1 LSYSLSS
8 EKAWYGRLLKIHFF
22 IVWAVCKIFLN
33 LISFNTLLKTPMAII
48 NSVLT
53 WLIKK
58 RMHQI
63 DLFLKFPI
71 EVQRDWFEKLI
82 ATGTVTEWGK
92 KYDYQSIKNPATF
105 RQRVPVSKY
114 EDIQPLIDRMRRGE
128 RNLLW
133 PEEIKWF
140 AKSSG
145 TTDNKSKFIPIS
157 QSTIEE
163 CHFKAGKDVLTLYL
177 NNHTDSS
184 IFQGKGLLMGGS
196 QNIQE
201 VNNQSYYEGDL
212 SAILIHNMPYWA
224 QIMRTPS
231 LAIALMDEWESK
243 LQLMAEATQDHDVT
257 SLSGVPSWTLVL
269 IRKVLELAGKKTIPE
284 VWPNLEVFFHGGVSF
299 EPYREQFASL
309 IPGDKMRYFETYNAS
324 EGFFGIQDQSDAND
338 MLLMLD
344 YGIYYEFVP
353 MDQIGLAFPKSLG
366 LDEVKLN
373 INYAMVI
380 TTNSG
385 LWRYMIGDTI
395 RFTSLQPYRIQIT
408 GRTKNFINI
417 VGEELIVD
425 NAEKAL
431 ATACTK
437 TGAAIRDYTAAP
449 LYAGE
454 NIQHEWLIEFEK
466 IPDNFDFFAEIF
478 DNALKTLN
486 SDYEAKRYH
495 NMVLKPPLI
504 KSMRKGTF
512 YGWMKRNHRLGGQ
525 HKIPRLH
532 NSREFVDEILEHSST
547 TKKNFNY

>member
-1 LSYSLSS
+1 
-8 EKAWYGRLLKIHFF
+8 
-22 IVWAVCKIFLN
+22 
-33 LISFNTLLKTPMAII
+33 MAII

-63 DLFLKFPI
+63 DLFLKFPN
-71 EVQRDWFEKLI
+71 EVQRDWFGKLI
-82 ATGTVTEWGK
+82 STGSATEWGK
-92 KYDYQSIKNPATF
+92 KYDYAGIKNPEEYS
-105 RQRVPVSKY
+105 RRVPVSRY
-114 EDIQPLIDRMRRGE
+114 EDIQPLIERMRRGE
-128 RNLLW
+128 KNLLW
-133 PEEIKWF
+133 PDEIKWF

-157 QSTIEE
+157 EETIEE

-177 NNHTDSS
+177 NNHPDSNL
-184 IFQGKGLLMGGS
+184 FQGKGLLMGGS

-231 LAIALMDEWESK
+231 LSIALMDEWESK
-243 LQLMAEATQDHDVT
+243 LQLMAETTLNHNVT

-269 IRKVLELAGKKTIPE
+269 LRRVLEMSGKKTIPE
-284 VWPNLEVFFHGGVSF
+284 IWPNLEVFFHGGVSF
-299 EPYREQFASL
+299 EPYREQFKIL
-309 IPGDKMRYFETYNAS
+309 IPNDKMRYFQTYNAS
-324 EGFFGIQDQSDAND
+324 EGFFGIQDQSQADD

-344 YGIYYEFVP
+344 YGIFYEFVP
-353 MDQIGLAFPKSLG
+353 LDQLGLAFPKTLQ
-366 LDEVKLN
+366 LDEVQLGT
-373 INYAMVI
+373 NYALVI

-395 RFTSLQPYRIQIT
+395 RFTSLKPYRIQVT
-408 GRTKNFINI
+408 GRTKNYINV
-417 VGEELIVD
+417 VGEELMVD

-431 ATACTK
+431 ASACKK

-449 LYAGE
+449 LYEGE
-454 NIQHEWLIEFEK
+454 DIRHEWLIEFEK
-466 IPDNFDFFAEIF
+466 LPDNFEFFAEIF
-478 DNALKTLN
+478 DNALKALN

-495 NMVLKPPLI
+495 NLVLKPPKI
-504 KSMRKGTF
+504 RSMKKGTF
-512 YGWMKRNHRLGGQ
+512 YAWMKRNNKLGGQ

-532 NSREFVDEILEHSST
+532 NNREFVDEILENSHT
-547 TKKNFNY
+547 TKKNFNV

>member
-1 LSYSLSS
+1 
-8 EKAWYGRLLKIHFF
+8 
-22 IVWAVCKIFLN
+22 
-33 LISFNTLLKTPMAII
+33 MAII

-63 DLFLKFPI
+63 DLFLRFPN
-71 EVQRDWFEKLI
+71 EVQRDWFEKLM
-82 ATGTVTEWGK
+82 ATGATTEWGK
-92 KYDYQSIKNPATF
+92 KYDYAGIKTPETY
-105 RQRVPVSKY
+105 RQRVPVSRY
-114 EDIQPLIDRMRRGE
+114 EDIQPLIERMRKGE
-128 RNLLW
+128 KNLLW
-133 PEEIKWF
+133 PDEIKWF

-157 QSTIEE
+157 QETLEE

-177 NNHTDSS
+177 NSRPDSNL
-184 IFQGKGLLMGGS
+184 FQGKGLLMGGS

-201 VNNQSYYEGDL
+201 VNNRSYYEGDL

-231 LAIALMDEWESK
+231 LSIALMDEWESK
-243 LQLMAEATQDHDVT
+243 LQLMAEATRNHNVT

-269 IRKVLELAGKKTIPE
+269 LRKVLELSGKKTITE

-299 EPYREQFASL
+299 EPYREQFKAL
-309 IPGDKMRYFETYNAS
+309 IPREGMQYFQTYNAS
-324 EGFFGIQDQSDAND
+324 EGFFGIQDQNDAND

-344 YGIYYEFVP
+344 YGIFYEFVP
-353 MDQIGLAFPKSLG
+353 TDQLGLAFPRTLG
-366 LDEVKLN
+366 LDEVSLDT
-373 INYAMVI
+373 NYALVI

-395 RFTSLQPYRIQIT
+395 RFTSLRPYRIQVT

-417 VGEELIVD
+417 VGEELMVD

-431 ATACTK
+431 ASACSK

-449 LYAGE
+449 LYE
-454 NIQHEWLIEFEK
+454 EESIRHEWLIEFEK
-466 IPDNFDFFAEIF
+466 LPDNFDFFAELF
-478 DNALKTLN
+478 DNALKAQN

-504 KSMRKGTF
+504 RSMKKGTF
-512 YGWMKRNHRLGGQ
+512 YAWMKRNNKLGGQ
-525 HKIPRLH
+525 HKVPRLH
-532 NSREFVDEILEHSST
+532 NNREFVDEILKNSHV
-547 TKKNFNY
+547 TKKNFKF

>member
-1 LSYSLSS
+1 
-8 EKAWYGRLLKIHFF
+8 
-22 IVWAVCKIFLN
+22 
-33 LISFNTLLKTPMAII
+33 MAII

-63 DLFLKFPI
+63 DLFLRFPN
-71 EVQRDWFEKLI
+71 EVQHDWFKKLI
-82 ATGTVTEWGK
+82 AAGADTEWGK
-92 KYDYQSIKNPATF
+92 KYDYAGIKTPETY
-105 RQRVPVSKY
+105 RQRVPVSQY
-114 EDIQPLIDRMRRGE
+114 EDIQPLIKRMRKGE
-128 RNLLW
+128 KNLLW
-133 PEEIKWF
+133 PNEIKWF

-157 QSTIEE
+157 QETIEE

-177 NNHTDSS
+177 NNHPDSNL
-184 IFQGKGLLMGGS
+184 FQGKGLLMGGS

-201 VNNQSYYEGDL
+201 VNNRSYYEGDL

-231 LAIALMDEWESK
+231 LSIALMDEWESK
-243 LQLMAEATQDHDVT
+243 LQRMAEATQNHNVT

-269 IRKVLELAGKKTIPE
+269 LRKVLELSGKKTIPE

-299 EPYREQFASL
+299 EPYRDQFKTL
-309 IPGDKMRYFETYNAS
+309 IPREEMQYFQTYNAS
-324 EGFFGIQDQSDAND
+324 EGFFGIQDQSGAND

-353 MDQIGLAFPKSLG
+353 MDQLGLAFPRTLG
-366 LDEVKLN
+366 LDQVSLDT
-373 INYAMVI
+373 NYALVI

-395 RFTSLQPYRIQIT
+395 RFTSLQPYRIQVT

-417 VGEELIVD
+417 VGEELMVD

-431 ATACTK
+431 ASACSK

-449 LYAGE
+449 LYE
-454 NIQHEWLIEFEK
+454 EESIRHEWLIEFEK
-466 IPDNFDFFAEIF
+466 LPDNFDFFAELF
-478 DNALKTLN
+478 DNALKALN

-495 NMVLKPPLI
+495 NLVLKPPLI
-504 KSMRKGTF
+504 RSMKKGTF
-512 YGWMKRNHRLGGQ
+512 YAWMKRNNKLGGQ
-525 HKIPRLH
+525 HKVPRLH
-532 NSREFVDEILEHSST
+532 NNREFVDEILQNSHI
-547 TKKNFNY
+547 TKKNFNF

>member
-1 LSYSLSS
+1 
-8 EKAWYGRLLKIHFF
+8 
-22 IVWAVCKIFLN
+22 
-33 LISFNTLLKTPMAII
+33 
-48 NSVLT
+48 
-53 WLIKK
+53 
-58 RMHQI
+58 MHQI
-63 DLFLKFPI
+63 DLFLQFPI
-71 EVQRDWFEKLI
+71 EVQHDWFEKLI
-82 ATGTVTEWGK
+82 TTGASTEWGK
-92 KYDYQSIKNPATF
+92 KYDYRTIKSPEVF

-114 EDIQPLIDRMRRGE
+114 EDIQPLIERMRQGE
-128 RNLLW
+128 KNLLW
-133 PEEIKWF
+133 PEDIKWY

-177 NNHTDSS
+177 NNNPDSS

-224 QIMRTPS
+224 QIMRTPP

-243 LQLMAEATQDHDVT
+243 LQLMAETTQNHNVT

-269 IRKVLELAGKKTIPE
+269 LRKVLELSGKETIPE
-284 VWPNLEVFFHGGVSF
+284 IWPNLEVFFHGGVSF
-299 EPYREQFASL
+299 EPYREQFEEL
-309 IPGDKMRYFETYNAS
+309 IPKENMNYFQTYNAS
-324 EGFFGIQDQSDAND
+324 EGFFGIQDRSGADD

-344 YGIYYEFVP
+344 YGIYYEFIP
-353 MDQIGLAFPKSLG
+353 MDQVEEPFPQSLSLG
-366 LDEVKLN
+366 EVKTN
-373 INYAMVI
+373 TNYAMVI

-395 RFTSLQPYRIQIT
+395 RFTSLKPFRIQVT

-417 VGEELIVD
+417 VGEELMVD

-431 ATACTK
+431 AMACSK
-437 TGAAIRDYTAAP
+437 TNAAIKDYTAAP
-449 LYAGE
+449 LYE
-454 NIQHEWLIEFEK
+454 KDSIRHEWLIEFVK
-466 IPDNFDFFAEIF
+466 MPDYFDFFLEVF
-478 DNALKTLN
+478 DNTLKELN

-495 NMVLKPPLI
+495 DLVLKPPLI
-504 KSMRKGTF
+504 RSMKKGTF
-512 YGWMKRNHRLGGQ
+512 YAWMKRNNKLGGQ

-532 NSREFVDEILEHSST
+532 NTREFVEEILENSKT
-547 TKKNFNY
+547 TKKNFNF

>member
-1 LSYSLSS
+1 
-8 EKAWYGRLLKIHFF
+8 
-22 IVWAVCKIFLN
+22 
-33 LISFNTLLKTPMAII
+33 MALI

-63 DLFLKFPI
+63 ELFLKYPN
-71 EVQRDWFEKLI
+71 EVQHDWFDKLI
-82 ATGTVTEWGK
+82 ATGKNTEWGK
-92 KYDYQSIKNPATF
+92 KYDYASVKNPETYK
-105 RQRVPVSKY
+105 QRVPVSRY
-114 EDIQPLIDRMRRGE
+114 EDLQPLIERMRRGE
-128 RNLLW
+128 KNLLW
-133 PEEIKWF
+133 PETIKWF

-157 QSTIEE
+157 QETIEE

-177 NNHTDSS
+177 NNHPDSS
-184 IFQGKGLLMGGS
+184 LFQGKGLLMGGS

-243 LQLMAEATQDHDVT
+243 LQRMAETTLNHNVT

-269 IRKVLELAGKKTIPE
+269 LRKVLELSGKKTIPE

-299 EPYREQFASL
+299 EPYRHQYLSL
-309 IPGDKMRYFETYNAS
+309 IPKNEMQYYQTYNAS
-324 EGFFGIQDQSDAND
+324 EGFFGIQDQPGAQD

-344 YGIYYEFVP
+344 YGIYYEFIP
-353 MDQIGLAFPKSLG
+353 MDQLGSPYPQTLSLN
-366 LDEVKLN
+366 EVQTDTQ
-373 INYAMVI
+373 YALVI

-385 LWRYMIGDTI
+385 LWRYLIGDTI
-395 RFTSLQPYRIQIT
+395 RFTSLRPYRIQVT
-408 GRTKNFINI
+408 GRTKNYINV
-417 VGEELIVD
+417 VGEELMVD

-431 ATACTK
+431 ATACAK

-449 LYAGE
+449 LYE
-454 NIQHEWLIEFEK
+454 KDNIRHEWLIEFEK
-466 IPDNFDFFAEIF
+466 IPNNFEFFAEVF
-478 DNALKTLN
+478 DNALKALN

-495 NMVLKPPLI
+495 HLVLKPPLI
-504 KSMRKGTF
+504 RSMKKGTF
-512 YGWMKRNHRLGGQ
+512 YNWMKRNNKLGGQ
-525 HKIPRLH
+525 HKVPRLH
-532 NSREFVDEILEHSST
+532 NSREFVDEILKNSQT
-547 TKKNFNY
+547 TKKNFNF

>member
-1 LSYSLSS
+1 
-8 EKAWYGRLLKIHFF
+8 
-22 IVWAVCKIFLN
+22 
-33 LISFNTLLKTPMAII
+33 MAII
-48 NSVLT
+48 NSVLS

-63 DLFLKFPI
+63 DLFLKFPN
-71 EVQRDWFEKLI
+71 EVQHDWFEKLI
-82 ATGTVTEWGK
+82 ATGAATEWGK
-92 KYDYQSIKNPATF
+92 KYGYADIKSPEEY
-105 RQRVPVSKY
+105 RQRVPVSRY
-114 EDIQPLIDRMRRGE
+114 EDIQPLIERMRQGE
-128 RNLLW
+128 KNLLW
-133 PEEIKWF
+133 PDEIKWF

-157 QSTIEE
+157 EETIEE

-177 NNHTDSS
+177 NNHPDSNL
-184 IFQGKGLLMGGS
+184 FQGKGLLMGGS

-231 LAIALMDEWESK
+231 LSIALMDEWESK
-243 LQLMAEATQDHDVT
+243 LHLMAKTTRNHNVT

-269 IRKVLELAGKKTIPE
+269 LRKVLEMAGKETIPE

-299 EPYREQFASL
+299 EPYREQFKSL
-309 IPGDKMRYFETYNAS
+309 IPNPDMRYFQTYNAS
-324 EGFFGIQDQSDAND
+324 EGFFGIQDQSHADD

-344 YGIYYEFVP
+344 YGIFYEFVP
-353 MDQIGLAFPKSLG
+353 MDQVHLAFPKTLG
-366 LDEVKLN
+366 LGEVQLN
-373 INYAMVI
+373 TNYALLS

-385 LWRYMIGDTI
+385 LWRYLIGDTV
-395 RFTSLQPYRIQIT
+395 RFTSLHPYRIQVT

-417 VGEELIVD
+417 VGEELMVD

-431 ATACTK
+431 AIACSK

-449 LYAGE
+449 LYE
-454 NIQHEWLIEFEK
+454 TDSIRHEWLIEFEK
-466 IPDNFDFFAEIF
+466 LPDNFDFFAEIF
-478 DNALKTLN
+478 DNALKAQN

-504 KSMRKGTF
+504 KSMKKGTF
-512 YGWMKRNHRLGGQ
+512 YAWLKRNNKLGGQ
-525 HKIPRLH
+525 HKVPRLH
-532 NSREFVDEILEHSST
+532 NSREFVDEILKNSHI
-547 TKKNFNY
+547 TKKNFNF